1 MTIQLDILQT
11 LAIAVIVLWVGEKLR
26 HVFKILEKLCI
37 PSPVVGGL
45 LFSLLTLIG
54 HSTGLLSLELDTT
67 LQSVFMT
74 VFFTAMGFTCDVK
87 VLLKYGKRAIQ
98 LVFGIHPLL
107 GLCTGSASRRAAAD
121 QTTDVVESEVSLSG

>member
-11 LAIAVIVLWVGEKLR
+11 LAIAVIVLWVGKKLR

-37 PSPVVGGL
+37 SSPVVGGL
-45 LFSLLTLIG
+45 
-54 HSTGLLSLELDTT
+54 
-67 LQSVFMT
+67 
-74 VFFTAMGFTCDVK
+74 DVK